1 MSNTRVL
8 VSAAEARE
16 QQRVVIS
23 ISLWLVGE
31 ISVFVSNWA
40 NYAKRDE
47 HCRDCGKLPRTL
59 SLSLY
64 CHLTFFRDLLTEK
77 LIQKTSDDESWASL
91 SSLDVGLIMK
101 MFLDNF
107 HWYPARLRGTSLSI
121 HACKLKRLFC
131 HQRDPHY
138 AAITVNTNL
147 QKVPQK
153 LP

>member
-16 QQRVVIS
+16 EWVMIS

-47 HCRDCGKLPRTL
+47 HCSDCGKLPRTL

-64 CHLTFFRDLLTEK
+64 CHLTICRDLLTEK

-91 SSLDVGLIMK
+91 SSLDVRLIMK
-101 MFLDNF
+101 MLLDNF

-121 HACKLKRLFC
+121 HACKLKRL
-131 HQRDPHY
+131 QQDPHH

-147 QKVPQK
+147 QKIPQK
-153 LP
+153 VP